1 MLPSSGFRFFADVGS
16 RGRDGPSDIDG
27 PQTVCVLCSLTH
39 THTHSNTKICG
50 PPAALAGE
58 GGFGEEAQVGDGR
71 NIASRFALLVVP
83 FLAGRGPAAD
93 D

>member
-1 MLPSSGFRFFADVGS
+1 MQFTSLKLVPAGGMVPRILTDHKL
-16 RGRDGPSDIDG
+16 
-27 PQTVCVLCSLTH
+27 CVFCAHS
-39 THTHSNTKICG
+39 HTHSNTKICG
-50 PPAALAGE
+50 PPAALPGE
-58 GGFGEEAQVGDGR
+58 GGFGEEAQVGDGQ